1 MQKRHH
7 VIRDVGQSM
16 LAAVRSELSAQK
28 SKAKAFLATPTVE
41 FLRKNQPCAVLYL
54 YDLRPFIRINSGEKW
69 ELEEEIVDEDGE
81 TYVVRYGRP
90 LEMQLKYL
98 FTASAEDL
106 ADEHEILALAM
117 KTFLESPRLSR
128 EQLVGES
135 FGSSDGLAISTD
147 TDFTLDTC
155 SKVFGGFDSPV
166 GKLDSVKGGSTV
178 PLKFQVFD
186 WNGRLVVAVGQ
197 VQRPDRV
204 VPQAGGREHLQ
215 PDGPAPQRQLHGR
228 PGWLADRPEHA
239 EVADGR
245 PLGPRGPVEHGDP
258 PAAAGQVIGVGQ
270 AEDAGPDH
278 GVTELAGHPA
288 PRARRRLSRGR

>member
-98 FTASAEDL
+98 LTASAEEL

-155 SKVFGGFDSPV
+155 SKVFGGFDSGTRLAIGYQV
-166 GKLDSVKGGSTV
+166 EARLMSGSELGRSKRV
-178 PLKFQVFD
+178 RERHIDVFD
-186 WNGRLVVAVGQ
+186 QLRPPPGSVSARELGMEAKPPRIVA
-197 VQRPDRV
+197 
-204 VPQAGGREHLQ
+204 A
-215 PDGPAPQRQLHGR
+215 PAKK
-228 PGWLADRPEHA
+228 
-239 EVADGR
+239 
-245 PLGPRGPVEHGDP
+245 
-258 PAAAGQVIGVGQ
+258 
-270 AEDAGPDH
+270 
-278 GVTELAGHPA
+278 
-288 PRARRRLSRGR
+288 